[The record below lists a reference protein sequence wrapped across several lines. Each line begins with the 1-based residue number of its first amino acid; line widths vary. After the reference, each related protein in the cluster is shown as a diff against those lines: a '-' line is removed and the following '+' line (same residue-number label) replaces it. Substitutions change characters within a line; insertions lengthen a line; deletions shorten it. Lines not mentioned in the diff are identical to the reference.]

1 LSTMYEQPALPIID
15 PQAFGLVHA
24 AIEKAYSAANVDN
37 FLRSLERGKVRIRQ
51 FEQVLK
57 KGLLGSSMAA
67 SYSQLQNGDQG
78 QIREFYLAS
87 LERVTPELRQ
97 KFFKLYAYY

>member
-1 LSTMYEQPALPIID
+1 MSTTYEQPVMPISD
-15 PQAFGLVHA
+15 PQAYGAVRA
-24 AIEKAYSAANVDN
+24 AIEKAYSTANVAN

-57 KGLLGSSMAA
+57 QGLLGATMAA
-67 SYSQLQNGDQG
+67 SYGKLENGDQG
-78 QIREFYLAS
+78 QIREFYLAQ
-87 LERVTPELRQ
+87 LERVAPELRT

>member
-1 LSTMYEQPALPIID
+1 LSTTFEQPILPISD
-15 PQAFGLVHA
+15 PKTYGAVRS
-24 AIEKAYSAANVDN
+24 AIEHAYSSANVAN

-57 KGLLGSSMAA
+57 QGLLGSSMAA
-67 SYSQLQNGDQG
+67 SYGKLPDVDQG

-87 LERVTPELRQ
+87 LERVAPELRT